1 MTADEGKIKIE
12 KFDGT
17 NFAFWKMQIE
27 DYLYQKKLYQ
37 PLSGHQPEN
46 MKDED
51 WILLDRQALGVIRLT
66 LSRNVAFNIA
76 KEKTTMGLM
85 TALSTQHLNELNIVT
100 TQLSSVGIEF
110 DDEVRAL
117 ILLSSLPESW
127 NATVTA
133 VSSSSGSNKLKFDDV
148 RDLILSEEIRRKE
161 SGESS
166 TSSVLHTESRGR
178 SSNKGYG
185 RGRSKE
191 RRSNSKN
198 HCSFQ
203 NSKTIECWNCGKVG
217 HYKNQCKSARKNH
230 EDKAEVNVA
239 STSGGEDALICSLE
253 NKEES
258 WVLDSGASFHATSQK
273 EFFENYVPGNLGKVY
288 LGNEQSCEIAGKG
301 AVKIKLNGSVWEL
314 KNVRHIPDLTK
325 NLISV
330 GQLANDGYTTVFH
343 GDNWKISKD
352 AMQLL
357 VTEGACH
364 LIAVAMNENPNL
376 WHRRLGHMSEKG
388 MRIMHSKGKL
398 PSLRSIEF
406 DMCEDCILGKQ
417 KRVSF
422 QRSGRIPKKE
432 RLELV
437 HSNVWGPTTVSS
449 IGGKRYFV
457 TFIDDHS
464 RKSEVFE
471 AFKIWKAMVEN
482 ETGLKIKK
490 LRSDNGGEYEDTR
503 FKKFC
508 YEHGIRMERTVP
520 GTPQHNGVAERMNR
534 TLTKA
539 VLGRSSQHSNLL
551 NQLRSV
557 GSIGAQ
563 NTRRAYVHISD
574 QGRNKLDPKS
584 KKCTFIGYGE
594 DEFGYRL
601 WDNENQKMIRSRDVI
616 FNEKVMYKDRN
627 NTCNNNSEQNRP
639 VYVEMD
645 DVPETPI
652 IETPQSEESC
662 ENNDNEELDTPE
674 LFIPAPILRRSS
686 RPHVPNRK
694 YLNYILLTDEGES
707 ENYEEACQM
716 TDASKWELAM
726 KDEMKSL
733 MSNQTWELVEL
744 PVGKKALHNKWVYRV
759 KEDHDGSKRY
769 KARLVVK
776 GFQQK
781 EGVDYI
787 EIFAPVVKLN
797 TIRSVL
803 SIVASEGLYLE
814 QLDVKTAFLHGDLDE
829 EIYMHQPEGFLEER
843 KKNMV
848 CRLKKSL
855 YGLKQAP
862 RQWYKKFESFM
873 HKEGFQKCN
882 ADHCCFFKR
891 YKSSYIILLLYVDD
905 MLIRSLKKQLSKE
918 FDMKD
923 LGPAKRILGMQITR
937 DKQKCILH
945 LSQAE
950 YINRV
955 LQRFNMRDAKAVST
969 PLASHFHLSKEQ
981 SPQTEKEKES
991 MDEIPYASAIGS
1003 LMYAMVLGVVS
1014 RFMSNPGKAHW
1025 EAVKWILR
1033 YLRGTIEKCLYFS
1046 KGELKVQGYVDA
1058 NFRGEVDHRR
1068 STTGYIFTVGT
1079 TTVSWMS
1086 QVQKIVAL
1094 STTEAEYV
1102 AVTEASKE
1110 LIWLQGLLTK
1120 LGFIQEM
1127 SVLHSDSQSAIH
1139 LAKNSAFHSRT
1150 KHIDVRYHFIRT
1162 LLEDGALTL
1171 RKILRSKNP
1180 ADMLTKVVVEGK
1192 KKGRLYGVRQLASNY
1207 NAERGGILRHQP
1219 STSGTIDHNNV
1230 VSKDAYDSLLAR
1242 FDNLENLVRTFIPQ
1256 QGHHAH
1262 LSSLPRPHLCK
1273 KKIMVILMIMMI
1285 IRHLGTFENIEVR
1298 KKDAPNLRSCLP
1310 SSKNEPTPRSERE
1323 SSLHAKHEP
1332 ELEKRKRRQ
1341 NETRRKEKDE
1351 DECFPLLVKPRQR
1364 SEEQN
1369 KTLVER
1375 TPRRERAAAQ
1385 FKQNEGLL
1393 SKIVSPPEIG
1403 KPQSTNCKFNTDLG
1417 SEHLKVRIM
1426 ISQ

>member
-1 MTADEGKIKIE
+1 MVADEGKIKIE
-12 KFDGT
+12 KFD
-17 NFAFWKMQIE
+17 

-37 PLSGHQPEN
+37 PILGHQPEN

-76 KEKTTMGLM
+76 KEKTTMSLM
-85 TALSTQHLNELNIVT
+85 TALSIT

-110 DDEVRAL
+110 DDKVRAL

-133 VSSSSGSNKLKFDDV
+133 ASSSSGSNKLKFHDV
-148 RDLILSEEIRRKE
+148 RDLILSEEIQRKE

-198 HCSFQ
+198 HRSFQ

-217 HYKNQCKSARKNH
+217 HYKNQCKSTRKNN
-230 EDKAEVNVA
+230 EDKTEANVA
-239 STSGGEDALICSLE
+239 STSRGEDALICSLE

-258 WVLDSGASFHATSQK
+258 WLLDSEASFHATLQK
-273 EFFENYVPGNLGKVY
+273 EFFENYVSRNLGKVY

-301 AVKIKLNGSVWEL
+301 VMKIKLNGSVWEL

-325 NLISV
+325 NLISI
-330 GQLANDGYTTVFH
+330 GQLANDGYTTIFH
-343 GDNWKISKD
+343 GDNWKISKG
-352 AMQLL
+352 AMTIARGRKSDTLYK
-357 VTEGACH
+357 TEGACH

-406 DMCEDCILGKQ
+406 DI
-417 KRVSF
+417 
-422 QRSGRIPKKE
+422 SGRIPKKE

-437 HSNVWGPTTVSS
+437 HSYVWGPTTVSS

-464 RKSEVFE
+464 RKVWTYFLKNKSEVFE

-490 LRSDNGGEYEDTR
+490 LRSDNGGEYEDIR

-520 GTPQHNGVAERMNR
+520 GTPQHNGVAERMNI
-534 TLTKA
+534 TLTERARSLCLQSSLPKQFWAEA
-539 VLGRSSQHSNLL
+539 VNTTTYLINRGP
-551 NQLRSV
+551 SV
-557 GSIGAQ
+557 PLEHKIPEEVWSGKEIKLSHLKIFDCV
-563 NTRRAYVHISD
+563 AYVHISD

-584 KKCTFIGYGE
+584 KKCTFIDYGE

-601 WDNENQKMIRSRDVI
+601 WDNENQKMIHSRDVI
-616 FNEKVMYKDRN
+616 FNEKVIYKDRN
-627 NTCNNNSEQNRP
+627 NTCNNNSEQSIL

-652 IETPQSEESC
+652 IETPQ
-662 ENNDNEELDTPE
+662 
-674 LFIPAPILRRSS
+674 SS

-694 YLNYILLTDEGES
+694 YLNYILLTDEGEP
-707 ENYEEACQM
+707 ENYEETCQM
-716 TDASKWELAM
+716 TDASKWEFAM

-759 KEDHDGSKRY
+759 KEDHDRSKRY

-781 EGVDYI
+781 EGVDYT
-787 EIFAPVVKLN
+787 EIFALVVKLN

-829 EIYMHQPEGFLEER
+829 EIYMHKPEGFLEEK
-843 KKNMV
+843 KKNTV

-882 ADHCCFFKR
+882 ADHCCFFKK

-905 MLIRSLKKQLSKE
+905 MLVAGLDMDEIRSLKQQLSKE
-918 FDMKD
+918 FDMND

-937 DKQKCILH
+937 DKQKCILQ

-969 PLASHFHLSKEQ
+969 PLANHFHLSKEQ
-981 SPQTEKEKES
+981 SPQIEKEKES
-991 MDEIPYASAIGS
+991 MAEIP
-1003 LMYAMVLGVVS
+1003 
-1014 RFMSNPGKAHW
+1014 
-1025 EAVKWILR
+1025 
-1033 YLRGTIEKCLYFS
+1033 
-1046 KGELKVQGYVDA
+1046 
-1058 NFRGEVDHRR
+1058 
-1068 STTGYIFTVGT
+1068 
-1079 TTVSWMS
+1079 
-1086 QVQKIVAL
+1086 
-1094 STTEAEYV
+1094 
-1102 AVTEASKE
+1102 
-1110 LIWLQGLLTK
+1110 
-1120 LGFIQEM
+1120 
-1127 SVLHSDSQSAIH
+1127 
-1139 LAKNSAFHSRT
+1139 
-1150 KHIDVRYHFIRT
+1150 
-1162 LLEDGALTL
+1162 
-1171 RKILRSKNP
+1171 
-1180 ADMLTKVVVEGK
+1180 
-1192 KKGRLYGVRQLASNY
+1192 
-1207 NAERGGILRHQP
+1207 
-1219 STSGTIDHNNV
+1219 
-1230 VSKDAYDSLLAR
+1230 
-1242 FDNLENLVRTFIPQ
+1242 
-1256 QGHHAH
+1256 HA
-1262 LSSLPRPHLCK
+1262 
-1273 KKIMVILMIMMI
+1273 
-1285 IRHLGTFENIEVR
+1285 
-1298 KKDAPNLRSCLP
+1298 
-1310 SSKNEPTPRSERE
+1310 
-1323 SSLHAKHEP
+1323 
-1332 ELEKRKRRQ
+1332 
-1341 NETRRKEKDE
+1341 
-1351 DECFPLLVKPRQR
+1351 
-1364 SEEQN
+1364 
-1369 KTLVER
+1369 
-1375 TPRRERAAAQ
+1375 
-1385 FKQNEGLL
+1385 
-1393 SKIVSPPEIG
+1393 
-1403 KPQSTNCKFNTDLG
+1403 
-1417 SEHLKVRIM
+1417 
-1426 ISQ
+1426 

>member
-1 MTADEGKIKIE
+1 MATDEGKIKIE

-17 NFAFWKMQIE
+17 DFGFWKMQIE

-76 KEKTTMGLM
+76 KEKTTVGLM
-85 TALSTQHLNELNIVT
+85 TALSSMYEKPSASNKVHLMRRLFNLRMSDGAMVAQHLNELNIVT

-110 DDEVRAL
+110 DNEVRAL

-198 HCSFQ
+198 HRSFQ

-230 EDKAEVNVA
+230 EDKAEANVA

-301 AVKIKLNGSVWEL
+301 VVKIKLNGSVWEL

-343 GDNWKISKD
+343 GDNWKISKG
-352 AMQLL
+352 AMTIARGKKSGTLYK
-357 VTEGACH
+357 TEGACH

-398 PSLRSIEF
+398 PSLQSLEF

-437 HSNVWGPTTVSS
+437 HSDVWGPTTVSS

-464 RKSEVFE
+464 RKVWTYFLKNKSEVFE

-534 TLTKA
+534 TLTERARSLRLQSGLPKQFWAEA
-539 VLGRSSQHSNLL
+539 VNTATYLINRGP
-551 NQLRSV
+551 SV
-557 GSIGAQ
+557 PLEHKIPEEVWSGKEIKLSHLKIFGCV
-563 NTRRAYVHISD
+563 AYVHISD

-627 NTCNNNSEQNRP
+627 NTCNNNLEQSRP

-645 DVPETPI
+645 DVIETPV

-662 ENNDNEELDTPE
+662 ENNDNEELDAPE
-674 LFIPAPILRRSS
+674 LSIPAPILRRSS

-694 YLNYILLTDEGES
+694 YLNYILLTDEGEPES
-707 ENYEEACQM
+707 YEEACQM
-716 TDASKWELAM
+716 TNASKWELAM

-781 EGVDYI
+781 EGVDYT

-843 KKNMV
+843 KRNMV

-882 ADHCCFFKR
+882 ADHCCFFKK

-905 MLIRSLKKQLSKE
+905 MLVAGLDMDEIKSLKQQLSKE

-937 DKQKCILH
+937 DKQKCILQ

-991 MDEIPYASAIGS
+991 MAEIPYASAIGS
-1003 LMYAMVLGVVS
+1003 LMYAMVCTRPDIGHAVGVVS

-1058 NFRGEVDHRR
+1058 DFGGEVDHRR

-1079 TTVSWMS
+1079 TAVSWMS

-1110 LIWLQGLLTK
+1110 LIWLQGLLTE

-1150 KHIDVRYHFIRT
+1150 KHIDVRYHFIRS
-1162 LLEDGALTL
+1162 LLEDGVLTL
-1171 RKILRSKNP
+1171 RKILGSKNP
-1180 ADMLTKVVVEGK
+1180 ADMLTKVLACYNN
-1192 KKGRLYGVRQLASNY
+1192 RLQ
-1207 NAERGGILRHQP
+1207 
-1219 STSGTIDHNNV
+1219 
-1230 VSKDAYDSLLAR
+1230 
-1242 FDNLENLVRTFIPQ
+1242 
-1256 QGHHAH
+1256 
-1262 LSSLPRPHLCK
+1262 
-1273 KKIMVILMIMMI
+1273 
-1285 IRHLGTFENIEVR
+1285 
-1298 KKDAPNLRSCLP
+1298 
-1310 SSKNEPTPRSERE
+1310 
-1323 SSLHAKHEP
+1323 
-1332 ELEKRKRRQ
+1332 
-1341 NETRRKEKDE
+1341 
-1351 DECFPLLVKPRQR
+1351 
-1364 SEEQN
+1364 
-1369 KTLVER
+1369 
-1375 TPRRERAAAQ
+1375 
-1385 FKQNEGLL
+1385 
-1393 SKIVSPPEIG
+1393 KIVG
-1403 KPQSTNCKFNTDLG
+1403 VMT
-1417 SEHLKVRIM
+1417 KV
-1426 ISQ
+1426 

>member
-1 MTADEGKIKIE
+1 MAADEGKIKIE
-12 KFDGT
+12 KFD
-17 NFAFWKMQIE
+17 
-27 DYLYQKKLYQ
+27 
-37 PLSGHQPEN
+37 
-46 MKDED
+46 
-51 WILLDRQALGVIRLT
+51 ALGVIRLT

-76 KEKTTMGLM
+76 KEKTTVGLM
-85 TALSTQHLNELNIVT
+85 TPLSI
-100 TQLSSVGIEF
+100 GIEF
-110 DDEVRAL
+110 DNEVRAL

-127 NATVTA
+127 NAIVTA

-148 RDLILSEEIRRKE
+148 RDLILSEEIQRKE
-161 SGESS
+161 GLILRI
-166 TSSVLHTESRGR
+166 TVVSVLHTESRGR

-185 RGRSKE
+185 HGRSKE

-198 HCSFQ
+198 HRSFQ

-217 HYKNQCKSARKNH
+217 HYKNQCKNARKNH
-230 EDKAEVNVA
+230 EDKAEANVA
-239 STSGGEDALICSLE
+239 STSGGEDALICSVE

-273 EFFENYVPGNLGKVY
+273 EFFENYVPGNLGNVC
-288 LGNEQSCEIAGKG
+288 LGNEQSCEIVGKG
-301 AVKIKLNGSVWEL
+301 AMKIKLNGSVWEL

-330 GQLANDGYTTVFH
+330 GQLANDGYTIVFH
-343 GDNWKISKD
+343 GDNWKISKG
-352 AMQLL
+352 AMTIARGRKSGTLYK
-357 VTEGACH
+357 TEGACH
-364 LIAVAMNENPNL
+364 LIAVAMNESPNL

-388 MRIMHSKGKL
+388 MRMMHSKGKL

-432 RLELV
+432 SLELV
-437 HSNVWGPTTVSS
+437 HSDVWGPTTVSS

-471 AFKIWKAMVEN
+471 AFKIWKAMIEN

-520 GTPQHNGVAERMNR
+520 GMPQHNGVAERMNR
-534 TLTKA
+534 TLIEIARSLCLQSGLPKQLWAEA
-539 VLGRSSQHSNLL
+539 VNTTTYLINRGSSVPLEHKIPEEVWSGKEIKLSHL
-551 NQLRSV
+551 KIFGCV
-557 GSIGAQ
+557 
-563 NTRRAYVHISD
+563 AYVHISD

-601 WDNENQKMIRSRDVI
+601 WDNENQKMIRSRDAI
-616 FNEKVMYKDRN
+616 FNEKVIYKDRN
-627 NTCNNNSEQNRP
+627 TTCNNNSEQSRP
-639 VYVEMD
+639 MYVEMD

-662 ENNDNEELDTPE
+662 ENNGNEELDTPE
-674 LFIPAPILRRSS
+674 LSISAPILRSSS

-694 YLNYILLTDEGES
+694 YLNYILLTDEGEP

-744 PVGKKALHNKWVYRV
+744 PIGKKTLHNKWVYRV

-781 EGVDYI
+781 EGVDYT
-787 EIFAPVVKLN
+787 EIFALVVKLN
-797 TIRSVL
+797 TIKSVL

-862 RQWYKKFESFM
+862 RQWYKKFESYM

-882 ADHCCFFKR
+882 VDHCCFFKK
-891 YKSSYIILLLYVDD
+891 YKSSYIIFLLYVD
-905 MLIRSLKKQLSKE
+905 MLVAGLDIDEIRK

-923 LGPAKRILGMQITR
+923 LGPAKRILEMQITR
-937 DKQKCILH
+937 DKQKCILQ

-950 YINRV
+950 YINHV

-969 PLASHFHLSKEQ
+969 PLASHFRLSKEQ
-981 SPQTEKEKES
+981 SP
-991 MDEIPYASAIGS
+991 
-1003 LMYAMVLGVVS
+1003 
-1014 RFMSNPGKAHW
+1014 
-1025 EAVKWILR
+1025 
-1033 YLRGTIEKCLYFS
+1033 
-1046 KGELKVQGYVDA
+1046 
-1058 NFRGEVDHRR
+1058 
-1068 STTGYIFTVGT
+1068 
-1079 TTVSWMS
+1079 
-1086 QVQKIVAL
+1086 
-1094 STTEAEYV
+1094 
-1102 AVTEASKE
+1102 
-1110 LIWLQGLLTK
+1110 
-1120 LGFIQEM
+1120 
-1127 SVLHSDSQSAIH
+1127 
-1139 LAKNSAFHSRT
+1139 
-1150 KHIDVRYHFIRT
+1150 
-1162 LLEDGALTL
+1162 
-1171 RKILRSKNP
+1171 
-1180 ADMLTKVVVEGK
+1180 
-1192 KKGRLYGVRQLASNY
+1192 
-1207 NAERGGILRHQP
+1207 
-1219 STSGTIDHNNV
+1219 
-1230 VSKDAYDSLLAR
+1230 
-1242 FDNLENLVRTFIPQ
+1242 
-1256 QGHHAH
+1256 
-1262 LSSLPRPHLCK
+1262 
-1273 KKIMVILMIMMI
+1273 
-1285 IRHLGTFENIEVR
+1285 
-1298 KKDAPNLRSCLP
+1298 
-1310 SSKNEPTPRSERE
+1310 
-1323 SSLHAKHEP
+1323 
-1332 ELEKRKRRQ
+1332 
-1341 NETRRKEKDE
+1341 
-1351 DECFPLLVKPRQR
+1351 
-1364 SEEQN
+1364 
-1369 KTLVER
+1369 
-1375 TPRRERAAAQ
+1375 
-1385 FKQNEGLL
+1385 
-1393 SKIVSPPEIG
+1393 
-1403 KPQSTNCKFNTDLG
+1403 
-1417 SEHLKVRIM
+1417 
-1426 ISQ
+1426 

>member
-1 MTADEGKIKIE
+1 MAADERKIKIE

-17 NFAFWKMQIE
+17 DFGFWKMQIE

-66 LSRNVAFNIA
+66 LSSNVAFNIA
-76 KEKTTMGLM
+76 KEKTTVGLM
-85 TALSTQHLNELNIVT
+85 TALSSMYEKPSASNKVHLMRRLFNLRMSDGAMVAQHLNELNIVT

-148 RDLILSEEIRRKE
+148 RDLILSEEIQRKE

-191 RRSNSKN
+191 KRSNSKN
-198 HCSFQ
+198 HRSFQ

-217 HYKNQCKSARKNH
+217 HYKNQCKSAQKNH
-230 EDKAEVNVA
+230 EDKAEANVA
-239 STSGGEDALICSLE
+239 STSRGEDALICSLE

-343 GDNWKISKD
+343 GDNWKISKG
-352 AMQLL
+352 AMTIARGRKSGTLYK
-357 VTEGACH
+357 TEGACH

-417 KRVSF
+417 KR
-422 QRSGRIPKKE
+422 KE
-432 RLELV
+432 RLELF
-437 HSNVWGPTTVSS
+437 HSDVWGPTTVSS

-464 RKSEVFE
+464 RKVWTYFLKNKSEVFE

-520 GTPQHNGVAERMNR
+520 GMPQHNGVAERMNR
-534 TLTKA
+534 TLTERARSLHLQSGLPKQFWAEA
-539 VLGRSSQHSNLL
+539 VNTATYLINRGP
-551 NQLRSV
+551 SV
-557 GSIGAQ
+557 PLEHKIPEEVWS
-563 NTRRAYVHISD
+563 
-574 QGRNKLDPKS
+574 GRNKLDPKS
-584 KKCTFIGYGE
+584 KKCTFIDYGE

-601 WDNENQKMIRSRDVI
+601 WENENQKMIRSRDVI

-627 NTCNNNSEQNRP
+627 NTCNNNSEQSRP
-639 VYVEMD
+639 MYVEMD
-645 DVPETPI
+645 DVPETPV
-652 IETPQSEESC
+652 IETPQLEESC
-662 ENNDNEELDTPE
+662 EINDNEELETPE
-674 LFIPAPILRRSS
+674 LSIPAPVLRRSS

-694 YLNYILLTDEGES
+694 YLNYILLTDEGEPES
-707 ENYEEACQM
+707 YEEACQM

-744 PVGKKALHNKWVYRV
+744 PVGEKALHNKWVYRV

-769 KARLVVK
+769 QARLVVK

-781 EGVDYI
+781 EGVDYT

-814 QLDVKTAFLHGDLDE
+814 QLDVKTTFLHGDLDE

-843 KKNMV
+843 KRNMV

-882 ADHCCFFKR
+882 ADHCCFFKK

-905 MLIRSLKKQLSKE
+905 MLVAGLDMDEIRSLKQQLSKE

-937 DKQKCILH
+937 DKQKCILQ
-945 LSQAE
+945 LSQVE

-969 PLASHFHLSKEQ
+969 PLASHFRLSKEQ
-981 SPQTEKEKES
+981 SPQTEKEKDS
-991 MDEIPYASAIGS
+991 MAKIPYASAIRS
-1003 LMYAMVLGVVS
+1003 LMYAMVCTRPDIGHAVGVVS

-1058 NFRGEVDHRR
+1058 DFGGEVDHRR

-1079 TTVSWMS
+1079 KPVSWMS

-1110 LIWLQGLLTK
+1110 LIWLQGLLTE

-1150 KHIDVRYHFIRT
+1150 KHIDVRYHFIRS
-1162 LLEDGALTL
+1162 LLEDGVLTL
-1171 RKILRSKNP
+1171 RKILGSKNP
-1180 ADMLTKVVVEGK
+1180 ADMLTKVVTIDK
-1192 KKGRLYGVRQLASNY
+1192 LKLC
-1207 NAERGGILRHQP
+1207 
-1219 STSGTIDHNNV
+1219 STSV
-1230 VSKDAYDSLLAR
+1230 
-1242 FDNLENLVRTFIPQ
+1242 
-1256 QGHHAH
+1256 
-1262 LSSLPRPHLCK
+1262 
-1273 KKIMVILMIMMI
+1273 
-1285 IRHLGTFENIEVR
+1285 
-1298 KKDAPNLRSCLP
+1298 
-1310 SSKNEPTPRSERE
+1310 
-1323 SSLHAKHEP
+1323 
-1332 ELEKRKRRQ
+1332 
-1341 NETRRKEKDE
+1341 
-1351 DECFPLLVKPRQR
+1351 
-1364 SEEQN
+1364 
-1369 KTLVER
+1369 
-1375 TPRRERAAAQ
+1375 
-1385 FKQNEGLL
+1385 GLL
-1393 SKIVSPPEIG
+1393 
-1403 KPQSTNCKFNTDLG
+1403 Q
-1417 SEHLKVRIM
+1417 
-1426 ISQ
+1426 

>member
-1 MTADEGKIKIE
+1 MAADEGKIKIE
-12 KFDGT
+12 KFD
-17 NFAFWKMQIE
+17 
-27 DYLYQKKLYQ
+27 
-37 PLSGHQPEN
+37 EN

-51 WILLDRQALGVIRLT
+51 WILLDQQALGVIRLT
-66 LSRNVAFNIA
+66 LSCNVAFNIA
-76 KEKTTMGLM
+76 KEKTTVGLM
-85 TALSTQHLNELNIVT
+85 KALSSIYEKSSASNKVHLMRRLFNLRMLDGAMVAQHLNELNIVT

-127 NATVTA
+127 NAIVTS
-133 VSSSSGSNKLKFDDV
+133 VSSSSGSNKLKFDDRFDGKSRDNLQPLQFCIQIQEEEV
-148 RDLILSEEIRRKE
+148 RTKDMDVEDPRKE
-161 SGESS
+161 GPILRI
-166 TSSVLHTESRGR
+166 TVV
-178 SSNKGYG
+178 
-185 RGRSKE
+185 
-191 RRSNSKN
+191 
-198 HCSFQ
+198 
-203 NSKTIECWNCGKVG
+203 SKTQRQLSVG
-217 HYKNQCKSARKNH
+217 IVEK
-230 EDKAEVNVA
+230 
-239 STSGGEDALICSLE
+239 GEDALICSLE

-273 EFFENYVPGNLGKVY
+273 EFFENYVPGNLGKFTLAISNLVR
-288 LGNEQSCEIAGKG
+288 LL
-301 AVKIKLNGSVWEL
+301 LNGSVWEL

-343 GDNWKISKD
+343 GDNWKISKG
-352 AMQLL
+352 ARTIARGRKSGTLYK
-357 VTEGACH
+357 TEGACH

-398 PSLRSIEF
+398 PN
-406 DMCEDCILGKQ
+406 CILGKQ

-422 QRSGRIPKKE
+422 QRSARIPKKE

-437 HSNVWGPTTVSS
+437 HSDVWGPTIVSF

-457 TFIDDHS
+457 TFIDNHS
-464 RKSEVFE
+464 RKVWTYFLKNKSEVFE

-534 TLTKA
+534 TLTKV
-539 VLGRSSQHSNLL
+539 VLDRSSQHSNLL
-551 NQLRSV
+551 NQPRSV
-557 GSIGAQ
+557 SSIGAQ

-574 QGRNKLDPKS
+574 QGRNKLDRKS

-627 NTCNNNSEQNRP
+627 NTCNNNSEQSRP

-662 ENNDNEELDTPE
+662 ENNDNEEIDTPE
-674 LFIPAPILRRSS
+674 LSIPAPILRRSS

-694 YLNYILLTDEGES
+694 YLNYILLTDEGEP
-707 ENYEEACQM
+707 ENYEETCQM

-781 EGVDYI
+781 EGVDYT

-797 TIRSVL
+797 TIISVL
-803 SIVASEGLYLE
+803 SIVASERLYLE

-829 EIYMHQPEGFLEER
+829 EIYMRCLEER
-843 KKNMV
+843 KKNMM

-855 YGLKQAP
+855 
-862 RQWYKKFESFM
+862 
-873 HKEGFQKCN
+873 
-882 ADHCCFFKR
+882 

-905 MLIRSLKKQLSKE
+905 MLVVGLDMDEIRSLKQQLSKE

-923 LGPAKRILGMQITR
+923 LGPAKRILEC
-937 DKQKCILH
+937 K
-945 LSQAE
+945 SQEISKSAE

-955 LQRFNMRDAKAVST
+955 LQRFNMRDTKEVST
-969 PLASHFHLSKEQ
+969 PLASHFNLSKEQ

-991 MDEIPYASAIGS
+991 MAKIPYASAIGS
-1003 LMYAMVLGVVS
+1003 LMYAMVCTRPDIGHAVRVVS

-1046 KGELKVQGYVDA
+1046 KRELKVQGYVDA
-1058 NFRGEVDHRR
+1058 DFGGEVDHRR

-1079 TTVSWMS
+1079 TA
-1086 QVQKIVAL
+1086 IVAL
-1094 STTEAEYV
+1094 TTTEVEYV
-1102 AVTEASKE
+1102 ALTEASKE
-1110 LIWLQGLLTK
+1110 LIWLQGLLTE

-1127 SVLHSDSQSAIH
+1127 SILHSDSQSAIH

-1150 KHIDVRYHFIRT
+1150 KHIDVRYHFIRS
-1162 LLEDGALTL
+1162 LLEDGVLTL
-1171 RKILRSKNP
+1171 RKILGSKNL
-1180 ADMLTKVVVEGK
+1180 ADMLTKVVTIDK
-1192 KKGRLYGVRQLASNY
+1192 LKLC
-1207 NAERGGILRHQP
+1207 
-1219 STSGTIDHNNV
+1219 STSI
-1230 VSKDAYDSLLAR
+1230 
-1242 FDNLENLVRTFIPQ
+1242 
-1256 QGHHAH
+1256 
-1262 LSSLPRPHLCK
+1262 
-1273 KKIMVILMIMMI
+1273 
-1285 IRHLGTFENIEVR
+1285 
-1298 KKDAPNLRSCLP
+1298 
-1310 SSKNEPTPRSERE
+1310 
-1323 SSLHAKHEP
+1323 
-1332 ELEKRKRRQ
+1332 
-1341 NETRRKEKDE
+1341 
-1351 DECFPLLVKPRQR
+1351 
-1364 SEEQN
+1364 
-1369 KTLVER
+1369 
-1375 TPRRERAAAQ
+1375 
-1385 FKQNEGLL
+1385 GLL
-1393 SKIVSPPEIG
+1393 
-1403 KPQSTNCKFNTDLG
+1403 QS
-1417 SEHLKVRIM
+1417 
-1426 ISQ
+1426 